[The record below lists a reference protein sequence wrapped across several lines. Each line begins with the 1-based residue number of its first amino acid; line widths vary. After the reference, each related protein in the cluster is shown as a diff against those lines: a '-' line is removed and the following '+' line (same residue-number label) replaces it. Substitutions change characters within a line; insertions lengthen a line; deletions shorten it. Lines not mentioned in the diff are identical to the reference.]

1 MLARLFV
8 IIGGLLV
15 LALSAALVAP
25 YFIDWTG
32 YRADFEREASAI
44 LGRSVKVQGEARAR
58 ILPFPSVTFTNVAV
72 GNGSGGEP
80 AMTVEEFSMDAEL
93 APFMRGEFLIFDMR
107 LVRPKVTVAVDAD
120 GRIDWAMRPS
130 SPFNPAQIAIE
141 KLTITEG
148 QVRIRHAASGRDHL
162 LSEVNTDISAK
173 SLDGP
178 WRVDGSLRL
187 DGMRTTIG
195 LSTNRVDEKGAM
207 RLRVK
212 AAPANYPFTVE
223 SDGDVRIEGG
233 AAQYAATF
241 RIEAR
246 DEDKKVADQ
255 NGTAPKTGK
264 AEPPAWRVNGKLLLD
279 HARLAFDEF
288 RFETGPLDDPYVA
301 DGTAFIDLGTTPR
314 FEVKATGAQVRFDE
328 AVGAGNGAQGLTLKE
343 RVAAVRA
350 ALLDLPKPAIPGLI
364 DVDLPAVVAG
374 DTTIRD
380 VKLQAEPVAEG
391 WNLKALSASLPGRT
405 TLEGSGLLRSGEN
418 DFGFTGSMLLAVA
431 QPSGFAAWLSKDVD
445 EAIRKL
451 PAAGFKANVDLTQEK
466 QAFRDLELILGTAKF
481 RGEIENDEP
490 ADAEPS
496 MRIALNGDAL
506 DVDGLAAFASLFV
519 SDTGGERFADRAM
532 DIKVKAG
539 PVKASGLTAESVDT
553 ALRVHDGTLEIDRLS
568 IGGLS
573 GGATISATGK
583 VTDFA
588 NRPEGNLDASIVSV
602 DLAPVI
608 GSLAAQYPGN
618 RMLAEL
624 DRRASAY
631 SGLFEDSEID
641 FVGTAAR
648 NDDGSS
654 GIAISANG
662 KAGGTAFTLTASGN
676 GTLDAIEKAPLKL
689 SFSAENEDAGP
700 LMAFYG
706 LPTLPLGLT
715 GGGQTQL
722 TAEGTIAD
730 GLKSTLDFTGQDMQ
744 ASFDGKLQ
752 VVNGLAAAK
761 GAVRIEAA
769 DLEPWLMTTG
779 LSFPGMGLGTPVSLG
794 ADIDYGN
801 HLLVVSNINGE
812 IADGP
817 VSGDINAEMKDGVP
831 HLTGALAV
839 DAFDLAPVAAMVVG
853 DAALQPAGDGAWPSV
868 PFQSKAMLPF
878 TADLDLSFG
887 SVSAGLFGQV
897 EDAHMGAAVA
907 ADGIRLFDVTGK
919 FDGGQLSGLVE
930 AKNNAGSALVSTQ
943 LKLTGAD
950 LGELLDG
957 HGPAGQGDIGVSLSA
972 AGKSVEALVASLSG
986 SGTATLKN
994 LKLSGVN
1001 AEAFPAL
1008 LEGAD
1013 KIGRDIDAVRTAAFA
1028 PPIVSAGTL
1037 AAPPADIAFTVAA
1050 GVLRAPPVTFDTGK
1064 AKVSSDLKVDF
1075 ASGQV
1080 TALGSVTYAAGD
1092 DALVGSE
1099 PMIGFAVEGPLAALS
1114 VRYDTEALAQ
1124 FLTQRALEREQAR
1137 VEALQSSLIEKQ
1149 RLRRETR
1156 YYASLQFERDKAAEA
1171 LRKAEEEAR
1180 QAAEAA
1186 ARRAAEEAAQAEAE
1200 RRVEEAAK
1208 AAEQERLKQEEDA
1221 RRKAEEAAKAEA
1233 AAKAAEDDEQR
1244 KLDEEAKRKA
1254 DQAVEAEAAA
1264 TAAAAEEERLKKEA
1278 AKRKAGEAKAEE
1290 RKPGKV
1296 EIERAPLAAPEA
1308 KPLKAFNEDAISDFL
1323 KSLDN

>member
-15 LALSAALVAP
+15 LVLTAALVAP

-58 ILPFPSVTFTNVAV
+58 ILPFPSVTFTDVAV
-72 GNGSGGEP
+72 GGGSGGEP

-162 LSEVNTDISAK
+162 LSEVNTEISAK

-178 WRVDGSLRL
+178 WRVEGSLRI
-187 DGMRTTIG
+187 DGMRTAIG
-195 LSTNRVDEKGAM
+195 LSTGKVDEKGAV
-207 RLRVK
+207 RLSVK
-212 AAPANYPFTVE
+212 AVPAIYPITVV
-223 SDGDVRIEGG
+223 SDGDVRVEDG
-233 AAQYAATF
+233 AAQYAGTF

-246 DEDKKVADQ
+246 DDAKKVAGQ
-255 NGTAPKTGK
+255 GEAVPKNAK
-264 AEPPAWRVNGKLLLD
+264 AEPPAWRVNGKLQLN

-288 RFETGPLDDPYVA
+288 RFETGPLNDPYVA
-301 DGTAFIDLGTTPR
+301 DGAAFIDLGKTPR
-314 FEVKATGAQVRFDE
+314 FEVNATGAQVRFDE
-328 AVGAGNGAQGLTLKE
+328 AVGAGNGPQGLTLKE

-350 ALLDLPKPAIPGLI
+350 ALLDLPKPSIPGLI

-380 VKLQAEPVAEG
+380 VKLQAEPVTEG
-391 WNLKALSASLPGRT
+391 WNLKTLSASLPGRT

-451 PAAGFKANVDLTQEK
+451 PAAGFKAKVDLTQTR
-466 QAFRDLELILGTAKF
+466 QSFSDLELILGTAKF

-496 MRIALNGDAL
+496 MRVALTGDAL

-519 SDTGGERFADRAM
+519 SDTGNERLAGRAI

-588 NRPEGNLDASIVSV
+588 NRPEGSLDASIVSV

-618 RMLAEL
+618 KVLVEL
-624 DRRASAY
+624 DERARAY
-631 SGLFEDSEID
+631 PGLFEDSEID
-641 FVGTAAR
+641 FVGNAAR

-676 GTLDAIEKAPLKL
+676 GALDAAEKAPLKL

-700 LMAFYG
+700 LMALYG

-715 GGGQTQL
+715 GGGQTQF

-730 GLKSTLDFTGQDMQ
+730 GLRSTLDFTGQDMQ

-752 VVNGLAAAK
+752 VINGVGAAK

-817 VSGDINAEMKDGVP
+817 VSGDINAEMKEGMP
-831 HLTGALAV
+831 HLTGALAM
-839 DAFDLAPVAAMVVG
+839 DAFDLAPIAAMVVG
-853 DAALQPAGDGAWPSV
+853 DAALQPADGAWPSV
-868 PFQSKAMLPF
+868 PFQSKAVLPF
-878 TADLDLSFG
+878 TADLDLTFG

-897 EDAHMGAAVA
+897 EDAHLGAAVA
-907 ADGIRLFDVTGK
+907 SDGIRLFDVTGK
-919 FDGGQLSGLVE
+919 LDGGQLSGLFE

-943 LKLTGAD
+943 FKLTGTD

-957 HGPAGQGDIGVSLSA
+957 HGPAGKGDIGVSLSA

-986 SGTATLKN
+986 SGTATLRD
-994 LKLSGVN
+994 LKVAGVN
-1001 AEAFPAL
+1001 ADAFPAL

-1013 KIGRDIDAVRTAAFA
+1013 KIGRDIDAMRTAAFA
-1028 PPIVSAGTL
+1028 PAIVSAGTL
-1037 AAPPADIAFTVAA
+1037 GAPPADIAFTVAA
-1050 GVLRAPPVTFDTGK
+1050 GVLRAPPITLDTGK

-1075 ASGQV
+1075 ASGQIA
-1080 TALGSVTYAAGD
+1080 ALGSVTYAAGD
-1092 DALVGSE
+1092 DTLVGSE
-1099 PMIGFAVEGPLAALS
+1099 PTVGFAVEGPLAALS

-1137 VEALQSSLIEKQ
+1137 VEALQASLIEKQ

-1180 QAAEAA
+1180 RAAEEKRQAEEAAKAEA
-1186 ARRAAEEAAQAEAE
+1186 ARRA
-1200 RRVEEAAK
+1200 EEAAK
-1208 AAEQERLKQEEDA
+1208 AAAEEERLKQEEA
-1221 RRKAEEAAKAEA
+1221 KRKAEEAAKAEA
-1233 AAKAAEDDEQR
+1233 AAKAAAQEEERRQ
-1244 KLDEEAKRKA
+1244 LDAEAKRKT
-1254 DQAVEAEAAA
+1254 DQAAEAEAAA
-1264 TAAAAEEERLKKEA
+1264 KAAAAEEERLKKEE
-1278 AKRKAGEAKAEE
+1278 AKRKAEEAKAAE
-1290 RKPGKV
+1290 RKAGKI
-1296 EIERAPLAAPEA
+1296 EIERSPLAAPET

>member
-15 LALSAALVAP
+15 LALTAALVAP

-44 LGRSVKVQGEARAR
+44 LGRSVKVEGEARAR

-72 GNGSGGEP
+72 GGGASGQP

-162 LSEVNTDISAK
+162 LSEVNTEISAK

-187 DGMRTTIG
+187 DGIRTTIG
-195 LSTNRVDEKGAM
+195 VSTNKVDEKGMM

-212 AAPANYPFTVE
+212 AAPAIYPFTVE
-223 SDGDVRIEGG
+223 SDGDVRVEGG

-246 DEDKKVADQ
+246 DEKKVADQ
-255 NGTAPKTGK
+255 NEAAPKIGK
-264 AEPPAWRVNGKLLLD
+264 AEPPAWRVNGKLLLN

-288 RFETGPLDDPYVA
+288 RFETGPLNDPYVA
-301 DGTAFIDLGTTPR
+301 DGSAFIDLGTTPR

-328 AVGAGNGAQGLTLKE
+328 AVGAGNGTQGLTLKE

-418 DFGFTGSMLLAVA
+418 DFGFAGSMLLAVA

-451 PAAGFKANVDLTQEK
+451 PAAGFKASVDLTQEK
-466 QAFRDLELILGTAKF
+466 QSFRDLELILGTAKF

-496 MRIALNGDAL
+496 MRIALTGDAL

-618 RMLAEL
+618 RLLAEL

-631 SGLFEDSEID
+631 AGLFEDSEID

-648 NDDGSS
+648 NGDGSS

-662 KAGGTAFTLTASGN
+662 KAGGTAFTFTASGN
-676 GTLDAIEKAPLKL
+676 GALDAVEKAPLKL
-689 SFSAENEDAGP
+689 SLSAENEDAGP
-700 LMAFYG
+700 LMALYG

-715 GGGQTQL
+715 GGGQTQF
-722 TAEGTIAD
+722 TAEGTLAD
-730 GLKSTLDFTGQDMQ
+730 GLKSNLDFTGQDMQ
-744 ASFDGKLQ
+744 ASFEGKLQ
-752 VVNGLAAAK
+752 FANGTGAAK
-761 GAVRIEAA
+761 GAARIEAA

-801 HLLVVSNINGE
+801 HLLVASNINGE

-831 HLTGALAV
+831 HLTGDLAM
-839 DAFDLAPVAAMVVG
+839 DAFDLTPVAAMVVG
-853 DAALQPAGDGAWPSV
+853 DAALQPAEGGWPSV
-868 PFQSKAMLPF
+868 PFQSKAALPF
-878 TADLDLSFG
+878 TADLDLSFSTLG
-887 SVSAGLFGQV
+887 AGFFGQV

-907 ADGIRLFDVTGK
+907 ADGIRFFDITGK
-919 FDGGQLSGLVE
+919 LDGGQLSGLLE

-943 LKLTGAD
+943 FKLTGAD

-957 HGPAGQGDIGVSLSA
+957 HGPAGKGDIGISLSA

-986 SGTATLKN
+986 SGTATLKD
-994 LKLSGVN
+994 LKVAGVN
-1001 AEAFPAL
+1001 ADAFPAL

-1028 PPIVSAGTL
+1028 PPIVSAGTF
-1037 AAPPADIAFTVAA
+1037 AATPADIAFTVAA
-1050 GVLRAPPVTFDTGK
+1050 GVLRAPPITLDAGK

-1080 TALGSVTYAAGD
+1080 AALGSVTYAAGD
-1092 DALVGSE
+1092 DTLVGSE
-1099 PMIGFAVEGPLAALS
+1099 PTVGFTVEGPLAALS

-1171 LRKAEEEAR
+1171 LRKAEEEAKRAAEEAAR

-1186 ARRAAEEAAQAEAE
+1186 AQAAEEQ
-1200 RRVEEAAK
+1200 
-1208 AAEQERLKQEEDA
+1208 RLKQEEEA
-1221 RRKAEEAAKAEA
+1221 KRKAEEAAKAEA
-1233 AAKAAEDDEQR
+1233 AAKAAAEEDER
-1244 KLDEEAKRKA
+1244 RRLDEEAKRKA
-1254 DQAVEAEAAA
+1254 DQAAEAEAAA
-1264 TAAAAEEERLKKEA
+1264 KAAAAEDERLRQEA
-1278 AKRKAGEAKAEE
+1278 AKRKAEEAKAEE